1 MEGGSRGAGERSDEG
16 GGAGGSG
23 EGAGGRMG
31 TTGDSMGGGWGI
43 RGWFPG
49 PDLVVGVLGV
59 GVLASESG
67 TTLLITLWA
76 EREKQV

>member
-1 MEGGSRGAGERSDEG
+1 MGGGASSDEG

-31 TTGDSMGGGWGI
+31 TTGGSRAGGWGI

-49 PDLVVGVLGV
+49 PVLAAGVLGV
-59 GVLASESG
+59 GVRASESG
-67 TTLLITLWA
+67 STLLITL
-76 EREKQV
+76 RTDKQKEVKG